1 MEKLEKGEIN
11 LKEYTERIEVLAK
24 IEPQEKV
31 DDLII
36 KNLEKHYYIPVIIS
50 EKDKIDYIKHIIKV
64 PSEREFLQDLEEN
77 KSIFDEY
84 DWWYFSKLDETLD
97 RIYIPYY
104 DSNSRKIREFK
115 PDFIFW
121 LKKDNKYIL
130 LFIDPHGAEHT
141 EALRKID
148 GYREIF
154 EDENGNPKIFN
165 KKDDLEIKVIFRFY
179 NTDGNTPEKYKKY
192 FIKAVKD
199 LKSVL

>member
-1 MEKLEKGEIN
+1 
-11 LKEYTERIEVLAK
+11 
-24 IEPQEKV
+24 
-31 DDLII
+31 
-36 KNLEKHYYIPVIIS
+36 
-50 EKDKIDYIKHIIKV
+50 
-64 PSEREFLQDLEEN
+64 LQDLEEN

-130 LFIDPHGAEHT
+130 LFIDPHSVEHT
-141 EALRKID
+141 EASRKID
-148 GYREIF
+148 GYRKIF
-154 EDENGNPKIFN
+154 EDENGDPKIFN
-165 KKDDLEIKVIFRFY
+165 KDDLEIKVVFRFY
-179 NTDGNTPEKYKKY
+179 NTDGKAPEKYKKY